1 MSGRVFG
8 ASLKP
13 AWSKSKINDFLSRT
27 KGDIKV
33 FIINHD
39 KDYNEETGEIVE
51 PHTHIYLEY
60 VNPRKL
66 STVANLLEV
75 EPNFIEIIRNKKG
88 YLRYMTH
95 MDQKDKHRYNA
106 DEVYTNSTVSYE
118 ITVLGNAMSDKDIAE
133 YIIQGKGIELLGVV
147 SASKLRTIQS
157 FLHFD
162 NSNHM
167 LDEIRML
174 NSKMDYILEVVDNVE
189 KIAEEF
195 ANAIDL
201 TVKDLV
207 GGMRLIANEIS
218 KVTLLVG
225 TKRRR

>member
-1 MSGRVFG
+1 MSGRTFG

-13 AWSKSKINDFLSRT
+13 AWSEDKIQEFLNRT

-39 KDYNEETGEIVE
+39 KDTNEDGEVVE

-60 VNPRKL
+60 VNPRKV

-75 EPNFIEIIRNKKG
+75 ESNFIEIIRNKKG
-88 YLRYMTH
+88 YLRYLTH

-106 DEVYTNSTVSYE
+106 NEVYTNSTVSYE
-118 ITVLGNAMSDKDIAE
+118 ITVLGNAMSDKEIAE

-174 NSKMDYILEVVDNVE
+174 NSKMDYILEIVDNVE

-195 ANAIDL
+195 ANGLDL
-201 TVKDLV
+201 TVKELV
-207 GGMRLIANEIS
+207 GGMQLIANEIS
-218 KVTLLVG
+218 KATVLINTRE
-225 TKRRR
+225 RR